1 MRYKLVN
8 GLSVSIV
15 LVNDKQVILSPLET
29 IEVEGDVKVVSGNGK
44 VEVIEEGKKEEW
56 KKEERKK

>member
-15 LVNDKQVILSPLET
+15 LVNDKQVFLSPLET
-29 IEVEGDVKVVSGNGK
+29 IEVEGDVKGVSGNGN
-44 VEVIEEGKKEEW
+44 VEVIEEGKKEE
-56 KKEERKK
+56 RKK

>member
-44 VEVIEEGKKEEW
+44 VEVIEEGKKEE
-56 KKEERKK
+56 RKK

>member
-29 IEVEGDVKVVSGNGK
+29 IEVEGDVKVVSSNVK
-44 VEVIEEGKKEEW
+44 VEVIEEGKKEE
-56 KKEERKK
+56 RKK

>member
-1 MRYKLVN
+1 MRHKLVN

-29 IEVEGDVKVVSGNGK
+29 IEVEGGVKVVSGDVK
-44 VEVIEEGKKEEW
+44 VEVIEEGKKEE
-56 KKEERKK
+56 RKK

>member
-44 VEVIEEGKKEEW
+44 VEVIEEGKKEER
-56 KKEERKK
+56 ERKK

>member
-29 IEVEGDVKVVSGNGK
+29 IEVEGDVKVVSGDVK
-44 VEVIEEGKKEEW
+44 VEVIEEGKKEE
-56 KKEERKK
+56 RKK

>member
-1 MRYKLVN
+1 LVN

-44 VEVIEEGKKEEW
+44 VEVIEEGKKEE
-56 KKEERKK
+56 RKK